1 MESETGWVGLVH
13 QALDNHKK
21 FRSAYFWTSD
31 NGNSKNRSYQA
42 DRESFTI
49 AFSLNGDVYKY
60 QSVVSVSRK
69 RVHYRGIFT
78 LNGQRGD
85 VRLFKKLVQGSS

>member
-13 QALDNHKK
+13 QALDNHEK
-21 FRSAYFWTSD
+21 FRSAYFWQSD
-31 NGNSKNRSYQA
+31 NGNAKSRSYQEN
-42 DRESFTI
+42 RQNFTLD
-49 AFSLNGDVYKY
+49 FTLNGDCYRY

-85 VRLFKKLVQGSS
+85 VRLFKKLID